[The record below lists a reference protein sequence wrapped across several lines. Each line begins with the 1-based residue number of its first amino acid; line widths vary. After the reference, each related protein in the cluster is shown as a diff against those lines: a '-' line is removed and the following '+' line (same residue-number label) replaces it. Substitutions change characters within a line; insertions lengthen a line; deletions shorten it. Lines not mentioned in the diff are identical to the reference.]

1 MDRDAVVEAVL
12 NARAVDD
19 WWQDLPSGGRLYS
32 RASIVRRSARE
43 VLALLKA
50 WERDGDGAEAEAGE
64 ARQLMA
70 DLERLAGAE
79 DSMSEEEVDTQAS
92 RVVKVGWEVKSYKL
106 FCASALSPSPL
117 HPLF

>member
-1 MDRDAVVEAVL
+1 MVEAVL

-32 RASIVRRSARE
+32 RASIVQRGVRE

-50 WERDGDGAEAEAGE
+50 PRERDDGHGEEVEVGE
-64 ARQLMA
+64 ARQLVA

-79 DSMSEEEVDTQAS
+79 DSMSEEEVGTQAS
-92 RVVKVGWEVKSYKL
+92 KVVKVGGESL
-106 FCASALSPSPL
+106 AL
-117 HPLF
+117 